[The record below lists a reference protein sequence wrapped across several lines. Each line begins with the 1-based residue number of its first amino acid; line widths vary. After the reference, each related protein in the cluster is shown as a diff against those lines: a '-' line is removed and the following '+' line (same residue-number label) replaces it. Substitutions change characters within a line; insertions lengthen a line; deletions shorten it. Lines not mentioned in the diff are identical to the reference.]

1 MRNILLIAASAAALA
16 ACATGP
22 RPDKSPTVNV
32 AMVRET
38 DPVLSVD
45 DAADD
50 PAIWRNAADPAA
62 SLIVATDKKAGL
74 VVYGLDGKR
83 RDFKPAGRV
92 NNVDLRGAV
101 NINGKPGVLVVAS
114 DRNDPLN
121 GALALFSL
129 APTGLL
135 TELGKLP
142 GVAGEAYGLC
152 MWRAPDQA
160 IYAFLV
166 MKDGTIAQVALDA
179 SGAAPT
185 GKVVRTLKLSTQS
198 EGCVADDRTGK
209 LYVGEED
216 VGVWR
221 FDAGPTAS
229 ITATAFAKVDR
240 IKQFDDVEGLAIAPQ
255 GATGGWLIASSQGD
269 NAFAV
274 YKLEDATYVGRFRIG
289 GEGSESVQETD
300 GLELAVGDFGADFPG
315 GIFVAQDGDNRP
327 DPQNFKLTSWDRIK
341 TALGL

>member
-22 RPDKSPTVNV
+22 GPDKVATPNV

-38 DPVLSVD
+38 DPVASID

-74 VVYGLDGKR
+74 VTYGLDGKR

-92 NNVDLRGAV
+92 NNVDLRDGV
-101 NINGKPGVLVVAS
+101 TINGQPGVLVVAS
-114 DRNDPLN
+114 DRNDPLS

-129 APTGLL
+129 APSGML
-135 TELGKLP
+135 TPLGKVAGP
-142 GVAGEAYGLC
+142 AGEAYGVC
-152 MWRAPDQA
+152 MWKAADQSVF
-160 IYAFLV
+160 AFLV
-166 MKDGTIAQVALDA
+166 MKDGTIAQIALDA

-185 GKVVRTLKLSTQS
+185 GKIVRTLKLATQS

-221 FDAGPTAS
+221 FDAAPSAPV
-229 ITATAFAKVDR
+229 TATPFAKVDR
-240 IKQFDDVEGLAIAPQ
+240 VQHFADVEGVAIAPQ
-255 GATGGWLIASSQGD
+255 GEAGGLLIASSQGD

-274 YKLEDATYVGRFRIG
+274 YKLEDASFVGRFRIG

-300 GLELAVGDFGADFPG
+300 GLELMLGDFGPDFPG
-315 GIFVAQDGDNRP
+315 GLFIAQDGDNRP

-341 TALGL
+341 AALGL